1 MTERAYDEGAV
12 AGESPTA
19 QPRALALVDAP
30 GSSVPLLTVS
40 PRRSPLVAGRRPAG
54 RARRRQEA
62 DTQAGEGAR
71 RRHLLPALRAEPR
84 GRGGDQVPAAAAR
97 RAGRGGAAGRAARR
111 GGARDPPAEGGGRV
125 AAGRVRRA
133 QQLVGAAAGRWRGG
147 AAAAGFRPGALGLG
161 GGHRADGARGAAG
174 AGGEGQRGRDGH
186 AAPVHRRHGD
196 QAGADG
202 ARLRDAAREPGGRD
216 GAARSRA
223 RGGHGAAGGP
233 AGGAGGAAAG
243 ARVREHGGA
252 LDRADLEQRDAVLL
266 QHQDEAVHMGAPA
279 RLSRRREA
287 AAAQHGR
294 GAGAAGGFRCLDGR
308 RDHPPVRRA
317 PPPAC
322 PETTHPPTAS
332 C

>member
-12 AGESPTA
+12 AGESMPNRPA
-19 QPRALALVDAP
+19 RA

-97 RAGRGGAAGRAARR
+97 WAGRGGAAGRAARR
-111 GGARDPPAEGGGRV
+111 RGARDPPAEGGGRV

-133 QQLVGAAAGRWRGG
+133 QQLVGAAAGRWRGD

-186 AAPVHRRHGD
+186 AAAVHRRHGD

-223 RGGHGAAGGP
+223 RAGRGAAGGP

-279 RLSRRREA
+279 RLSRKREA
-287 AAAQHGR
+287 GAEHGR
-294 GAGAAGGFRCLDGR
+294 GAGAAGRFRCLDGR

-317 PPPAC
+317 PAAC
-322 PETTHPPTAS
+322 LPGHHPPTAS